1 MKPSRL
7 PVKCTIE
14 LRRPPSLQAL
24 LALIG
29 LVVMDVPAAGIW
41 TGIILLL
48 AVIQLPPLLIL
59 GPIAVWVFSVADPV
73 PATIFAI
80 YAFIVSASD
89 AFLKPMF
96 LGRGVE
102 VPMLVILIGAI
113 GGAILAGIIGL
124 FVGAVVLAL
133 GYQLLVAWMVTTDAA
148 DAKPEADAAT

>member
-1 MKPSRL
+1 M
-7 PVKCTIE
+7 
-14 LRRPPSLQAL
+14 
-24 LALIG
+24 
-29 LVVMDVPAAGIW
+29 
-41 TGIILLL
+41 
-48 AVIQLPPLLIL
+48 LIL
-59 GPIAVWVFSVADPV
+59 GPIAVWVFSVADTV

-80 YAFIVSASD
+80 YAFLVSASD

-113 GGAILAGIIGL
+113 GGAILSGIIGL

>member
-1 MKPSRL
+1 
-7 PVKCTIE
+7 
-14 LRRPPSLQAL
+14 
-24 LALIG
+24 
-29 LVVMDVPAAGIW
+29 
-41 TGIILLL
+41 
-48 AVIQLPPLLIL
+48 LLIL